1 MARRSQRSDLPPDRG
16 ALIDSLGACRRAM
29 ILGVQSKV
37 RINGPVY
44 VAANAVVA
52 AIDALAALLTG
63 DPQFFWNKAAPPKST
78 PTTGEGACGE
88 ASISSP
94 QKVIHK
100 FRGRWRCFE
109 LDRVIRKTSPHRM
122 GSRVDWIA
130 LRPICV
136 GHTPAVSFG
145 RSSAATSTS
154 STSHDRPHVSSLRR
168 GALPLAARAGR

>member
-1 MARRSQRSDLPPDRG
+1 VSKGD
-16 ALIDSLGACRRAM
+16 DSGRAVE
-29 ILGVQSKV
+29 I

-94 QKVIHK
+94 QKVIHNSEA
-100 FRGRWRCFE
+100 GGGA
-109 LDRVIRKTSPHRM
+109 SN
-122 GSRVDWIA
+122 SIA
-130 LRPICV
+130 
-136 GHTPAVSFG
+136 
-145 RSSAATSTS
+145 
-154 STSHDRPHVSSLRR
+154 
-168 GALPLAARAGR
+168 